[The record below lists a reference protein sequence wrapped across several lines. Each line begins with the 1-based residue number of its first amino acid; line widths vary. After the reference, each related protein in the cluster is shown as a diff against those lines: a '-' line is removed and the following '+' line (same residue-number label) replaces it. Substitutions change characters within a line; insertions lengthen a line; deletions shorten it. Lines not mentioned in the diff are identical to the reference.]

1 MNYFSLES
9 ELEFCHLGHGQVQAW
24 KVESGQVKSSACRLN
39 AYVSYV
45 CCVCVYVCM
54 YTRFVLD
61 DRSTTYIRSTYK

>member
-9 ELEFCHLGHGQVQAW
+9 ALEFCHLGHGQMQAW

-45 CCVCVYVCM
+45 CCVCILDLC
-54 YTRFVLD
+54 YTYEVHI
-61 DRSTTYIRSTYK
+61 SYK